1 MSHLTYLLLGAGAG
15 ELAALVAGGDA
26 PRGEPSE
33 HADRRVRSTDGA
45 VLGPHATGGR
55 GEPRSSCDA
64 ATLGGAAPAAA
75 SAAPGHVQA
84 LGAYAGGDA
93 VVGSLPHPQVKLRFA
108 DVEFG
113 VAAAQRYQLLRVLEE
128 KGCLEEAR
136 DSLRSKLTV
145 ANRKLDSER
154 KARNDE
160 LQREREVAEERGRE
174 KAERAADGV
183 LRNAESRHESY
194 RRRSL
199 SGPPSSG
206 RLRVSASR

>member
-1 MSHLTYLLLGAGAG
+1 M
-15 ELAALVAGGDA
+15 
-26 PRGEPSE
+26 
-33 HADRRVRSTDGA
+33 
-45 VLGPHATGGR
+45 
-55 GEPRSSCDA
+55 
-64 ATLGGAAPAAA
+64 
-75 SAAPGHVQA
+75 
-84 LGAYAGGDA
+84 
-93 VVGSLPHPQVKLRFA
+93 
-108 DVEFG
+108 
-113 VAAAQRYQLLRVLEE
+113 LEE
-128 KGCLEEAR
+128 TGCLEEAR

-174 KAERAADGV
+174 KAERAADGD